1 MLIREVMTA
10 TVSDRFYAEGVSGM
24 AHYKGLPMI
33 CVEGLHERVAEEAVR
48 LLRPGARV
56 LDVGCGRG
64 AFALRMADLG
74 YEVDAC
80 DLRDHCMCKE
90 RVRFIQGSA
99 ESLEPTR
106 TYDAIFMLE
115 LVEHLEDPF
124 GVLRRY
130 LEVLAPGGY
139 LVVSTPNVDSA
150 LSRAWFLLT
159 GRHWY
164 FDHHNVEG
172 DGHITPIHGFQME
185 AFLRGAKVTWVDRV
199 PGPERRKVRP
209 GLLWALRA
217 LARSRSR
224 DPKSHEGA
232 STIYVMRRPEV

>member
-1 MLIREVMTA
+1 MNA
-10 TVSDRFYAEGVSGM
+10 TVGDRFYAEGVARM
-24 AHYKGLPMI
+24 AHYRGLPMI
-33 CVEGLHERVAEEAVR
+33 CVEGLHEQVAEEARR
-48 LLRPGARV
+48 LLPAGARV

-74 YEVDAC
+74 FEVEAC
-80 DLRDHCMCKE
+80 DLRDHCMCKD
-90 RVRFIQGSA
+90 RVRFIKGSA

-115 LVEHLEDPF
+115 LLEHLEDPF
-124 GVLRRY
+124 GVMRKY
-130 LEVLAPGGY
+130 LSALSPGGH

-185 AFLRGAKVTWVDRV
+185 AFLRGAEVKWVDRIA
-199 PGPERRKVRP
+199 GPEQRKVRP
-209 GLLWALRA
+209 GLLWALRK
-217 LARSRSR
+217 LAHVRSR
-224 DPKSHEGA
+224 DSKAREGA
-232 STIYVMRRPEV
+232 STIYVLRRPA

>member
-1 MLIREVMTA
+1 MTT
-10 TVSDRFYAEGVSGM
+10 TVSDRFYAEAVSKM
-24 AHYKGLPMI
+24 PTYKGLPMI
-33 CVEGLHERVAEEAVR
+33 CVEGLHDRVADVATR

-80 DLRDHCMCKE
+80 DLRDHCMCKD
-90 RVRFIQGSA
+90 RVRFIHGSA
-99 ESLEPTR
+99 ESLEPSR
-106 TYDAIFMLE
+106 TYDAIFLLE

-124 GVLRRY
+124 GVMRKY
-130 LEVLAPGGY
+130 LSALSPGGY

-185 AFLRGAKVTWVDRV
+185 AFLRGAGVKWVDRIA
-199 PGPERRKVRP
+199 GPERRKVRP

-217 LARSRSR
+217 LAHARSR
-224 DPKSHEGA
+224 DDKARDGA
-232 STIYVMRRPEV
+232 STIYVMQRPYA